1 MAAGDFTVF
10 NELTISLGEKKI
22 NLETD
27 TIKLALID
35 NVITPLVDTATPTWD
50 GTSSQDYDG
59 NEVAPIDGV
68 EYVAGGVTISGPEL
82 IRAAA
87 VATFDD
93 DDSNISIAQDAGGF
107 TNARWGILYSDTATA
122 KNAIGFLDL
131 GAVVSQVAGTLAIN
145 WNASGILTIT
155 RS

>member
-1 MAAGDFTVF
+1 MATGDFTVF
-10 NELTISLGEKKI
+10 NEFTISLGEKLV

-27 TIKLALID
+27 TIKLGLID
-35 NVITPLVDTATPTWD
+35 NVVTPLVDTATPTWD

-59 NEVAPIDGV
+59 NEVGTGGG
-68 EYVAGGVTISGPEL
+68 YSAGGLTLSGPEL
-82 IRAAA
+82 IRAVA

-93 DDSNISIAQDAGGF
+93 DDSNLSLAQNAAGF
-107 TNARWGILYSDTATA
+107 TDAYWGILYSDTATA
-122 KNAIGFLDL
+122 KNAIGFLEL
-131 GAVVSQVAGTLAIN
+131 GGPVSEVAGPIAIN